1 MENRSMTTLNEL
13 FHKECRKFLSRKEV
27 CAVTGAYTPET
38 LSNYD
43 YNHTGI
49 EGKIRIGRK
58 VFYPTAEVQMWIA
71 RRLSIDS

>member
-1 MENRSMTTLNEL
+1 MEDRSKATLSEL
-13 FHKECRKFLSRKEV
+13 FQEECRKFLSRKEV
-27 CAVTGAYTPET
+27 CAVLGAYTPET
-38 LSNYD
+38 LSNFD